1 MSFGDYQWNEPYAR
15 CKAKG
20 VVNAIAMLEQSYLA
34 AADDSI
40 GYSRE
45 LSHTLYGRDIP
56 YVLLMHIGA
65 FDAEMLP
72 RLLDLYRSKGVQ
84 FVALDEAEND
94 EFYRADTDLRQ
105 ALDASTLEGLMAQRH
120 LALPAHV
127 MPSVQ
132 LDTLCR

>member
-1 MSFGDYQWNEPYAR
+1 M
-15 CKAKG
+15 
-20 VVNAIAMLEQSYLA
+20 A

-72 RLLDLYRSKGVQ
+72 HLLDLYRSKGAQ
-84 FVALDEAEND
+84 FVTLEEAEND
-94 EFYRADTDLRQ
+94 EFYRLDTDLRQ
-105 ALDASTLEGLMAQRH
+105 PLDAATFEGLMAQRH
-120 LALPAHV
+120 LALPAHA

-132 LDTLCR
+132 FDTLCR